1 MKKENYEEL
10 IKLNKAAHTIKDRL
24 LANKDKLGDRDV
36 WEIIYD
42 KIFSEEISKR
52 VWQLYNFDYYD
63 PNTSYEEDVLA
74 FLNAF
79 DEELEHLKVEEEVE
93 DEVTKILRGDY
104 D

>member
-42 KIFSEEISKR
+42 KIFSEEISK
-52 VWQLYNFDYYD
+52 
-63 PNTSYEEDVLA
+63 
-74 FLNAF
+74 
-79 DEELEHLKVEEEVE
+79 
-93 DEVTKILRGDY
+93 
-104 D
+104 